1 MPLEKTDNLTETRD
15 PEPDTCPAISSASEP
30 EAEKSE
36 GASTTTAPEEQDCV
50 PEEMADSPQAETGGK
65 NQYPFL
71 QLWPVRPFYVSFVLV
86 YSIYASRLILNTF
99 KWRGGLLCG

>member
-71 QLWPVRPFYVSFVLV
+71 QLWPFYVSFVLV
-86 YSIYASRLILNTF
+86 YSIYAS
-99 KWRGGLLCG
+99 WRGGLLCE

>member
-1 MPLEKTDNLTETRD
+1 MPLEKTNHLIEARD
-15 PEPDTCPAISSASEP
+15 SEPDTCQAFSSTSEP

-36 GASTTTAPEEQDCV
+36 GASTTTAPEKQDCV

-71 QLWPVRPFYVSFVLV
+71 AAL
-86 YSIYASRLILNTF
+86 ASEAFLCFLCS
-99 KWRGGLLCG
+99 LL

>member
-1 MPLEKTDNLTETRD
+1 MPLEKTDNLMEARD
-15 PEPDTCPAISSASEP
+15 PEPDTCPAISSAREP

-50 PEEMADSPQAETGGK
+50 PEEMADSPQKQAETGGK

-71 QLWPVRPFYVSFVLV
+71 AVLAGKAFLCFLC
-86 YSIYASRLILNTF
+86 S
-99 KWRGGLLCG
+99 LL